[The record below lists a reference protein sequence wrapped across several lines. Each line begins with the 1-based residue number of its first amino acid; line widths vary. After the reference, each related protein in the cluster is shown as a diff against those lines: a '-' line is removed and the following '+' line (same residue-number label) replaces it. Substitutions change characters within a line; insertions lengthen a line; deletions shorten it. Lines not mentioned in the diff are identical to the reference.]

1 MAHFI
6 LPLLILM
13 QLPWCLLCES
23 VPTLSKVC
31 RFDHVAYSKS
41 SDGYHLSINQERI
54 EDPVLICE
62 ALETYFKS
70 GCLLCDSQVESWR
83 RIGKEYCRQ
92 DFNVPV
98 NVRCN
103 HISVDLVRRAG
114 RKLLLPLS
122 ANVSN
127 FEQLTR
133 KGQLQEEELD
143 NKHSSPSDNVP
154 LAVPGIFLICCAFM
168 CPCVHARRKE
178 RSEHNVLA
186 RQLNSMDSVSSIEV
200 GSTSGKIPTTPLRVP
215 PSPSRFSLSP
225 QLSTI
230 GSVNLSINQIIKA
243 TQSFSPSL
251 RLGEG
256 GFGTVYKA
264 VLPDGLIVAIKR
276 AKKEHIPALRD
287 EFSNEVELL
296 AKIEHQNLVRLLG
309 YTDKGNERIIITEYV
324 PNGTLREHLDGQHG
338 KILDF
343 KQRLEIAIDV
353 AHALTY
359 LHLYAE
365 KKIIHRDV
373 KSSNILLTE
382 SYRAKVSDFG
392 FARTG
397 PSDTEQTHISTKV
410 KGTAGYLDPEY
421 LRTYQ
426 LTPKSDVFS
435 FGILLI
441 EILSGRRPVE
451 LKRGIDERITVRWAF
466 HKYNVGNLRDIL
478 DPLLEEVVDEEVL
491 GKMLSLA
498 FQCAAPT
505 RDDRPDMKEVGEQL
519 WEIRREFRK
528 SFSKS
533 IK

>member
-1 MAHFI
+1 MARFI
-6 LPLLILM
+6 LPLFILV
-13 QLPWCLLCES
+13 QLPWSLVCGS

-98 NVRCN
+98 NVKSN
-103 HISVDLVRRAG
+103 PISVDLVRRAG
-114 RKLLLPLS
+114 RKLLLQFS
-122 ANVSN
+122 ANASN
-127 FEQLTR
+127 LDRLTR
-133 KGQLQEEELD
+133 EGQLQEEELD
-143 NKHSSPSDNVP
+143 IKYSSPSDNVP
-154 LAVPGIFLICCAFM
+154 LAVPGIFLICCGFM
-168 CPCVHARRKE
+168 CPCFHPRKKERSEHNVLARQLNSMDLVRRAGRKLLLQFSANASNLDRLTREGQLQEEELDIKYSSPSDNVPLAVPGIFLICCGFMCPCFHPRKKE

-186 RQLNSMDSVSSIEV
+186 RQLNSMDSVSSIEL
-200 GSTSGKIPTTPLRVP
+200 SSASEKIPTTPLRVP

-230 GSVNLSINQIIKA
+230 GSVNLSISQIIKA

-264 VLPDGLIVAIKR
+264 VLPDGLVVAIKR

-296 AKIEHQNLVRLLG
+296 AKIEHRNLVRLLG

-359 LHLYAE
+359 LHLYAG
-365 KKIIHRDV
+365 
-373 KSSNILLTE
+373 L
-382 SYRAKVSDFG
+382 
-392 FARTG
+392 
-397 PSDTEQTHISTKV
+397 
-410 KGTAGYLDPEY
+410 
-421 LRTYQ
+421 
-426 LTPKSDVFS
+426 
-435 FGILLI
+435 
-441 EILSGRRPVE
+441 
-451 LKRGIDERITVRWAF
+451 
-466 HKYNVGNLRDIL
+466 GNL
-478 DPLLEEVVDEEVL
+478 
-491 GKMLSLA
+491 GKKGA
-498 FQCAAPT
+498 CHET
-505 RDDRPDMKEVGEQL
+505 
-519 WEIRREFRK
+519 
-528 SFSKS
+528 
-533 IK
+533 